1 MKIVVCDDSKAMRM
15 IVIRM
20 LKQCGFDSAEILQA
34 EDGVQGVAAV
44 KAHDPDLVVSDWNM
58 PNLNGIDF
66 LRQLRSEGIDVP
78 FGFVTS
84 ESTPQMREQ
93 AIQAGALFTIAK
105 PFTADTFSDV
115 ISGAVAPA

>member
-20 LKQCGFDSAEILQA
+20 LKQCGFGDAEIIQA
-34 EDGVQGVAAV
+34 EDGVQGLQAVAD
-44 KAHDPDLVVSDWNM
+44 HGPDLVVSDWNM
-58 PNLNGIDF
+58 PNMTGIDF
-66 LRQLRSEGIDVP
+66 LKQLRADGNDIR

-93 AIQAGALFTIAK
+93 AIAAGAMFTIAK
-105 PFTADTFSDV
+105 PFTPETFADV
-115 ISGAVAPA
+115 LQGAMT

>member
-20 LKQCGFDSAEILQA
+20 LKQCGYADAEIIQA
-34 EDGVQGVAAV
+34 EDGAEGLDAV
-44 KAHDPDLVVSDWNM
+44 RAHAPDLVVSDWNM
-58 PNLNGIDF
+58 PNVLGIDF
-66 LRQLRSEGIDVP
+66 LRQLRAEGNPVR

-93 AIQAGALFTIAK
+93 AIQAGAMFTIAK
-105 PFTADTFSDV
+105 PFSPETFADV
-115 ISGAVAPA
+115 LQGALSA

>member
-20 LKQCGFDSAEILQA
+20 LKQCGYAEAEIIQA
-34 EDGVQGVAAV
+34 EDGAEGLQAV
-44 KAHDPDLVVSDWNM
+44 KDHQPDLVVSDWNM
-58 PNLNGIDF
+58 PNMTGIDF
-66 LRQLRSEGIDVP
+66 LRQLRADGLSTP

-105 PFTADTFSDV
+105 PFTPETFADV
-115 ISGAVAPA
+115 LSGAVA